1 MKKLLPLLVL
11 LLLLSVSAH
20 SQIHL
25 FLEEQEI
32 TLSDARSSAWVFPV
46 ARDLDEAL
54 DDLKDYV
61 RDRSDVRMK
70 NEGEN
75 LIMAEKVSIPT
86 IATKRGDLVGYG
98 FITENYYGLALV
110 FQLGYDISINS
121 REWSTEMNNFRNYT
135 KEFMSYHYEQSYARR
150 IDALEKEVK
159 SVEKERSQNEGKINS
174 MNKKISN
181 LVGRNAKED
190 DEAKITSNKAEITTL
205 ESDIQELTD
214 TLPGLT
220 SQIDVLNGNLNKLKT
235 ESHTYQT
242 VIGSI

>member
-1 MKKLLPLLVL
+1 
-11 LLLLSVSAH
+11 
-20 SQIHL
+20 
-25 FLEEQEI
+25 
-32 TLSDARSSAWVFPV
+32 
-46 ARDLDEAL
+46 
-54 DDLKDYV
+54 
-61 RDRSDVRMK
+61 MK